1 MIRDSTLQVVLVVTC
16 LPCLF
21 LAVPV
26 MAQPD
31 TVWTRLLSPAA
42 FNYNMEFIHTR
53 DGGFAFCGA
62 ISPQIE
68 GRRDADFCLTK
79 TDSLGRWEWN
89 GRYEGFPNGRH
100 QNDDARGMR
109 QLSDGGFILVGEGGG
124 GIGMMVR
131 TDSAGEMIWTR
142 YFL

>member
-31 TVWTRLLSPAA
+31 TLWTRLLSPAA

-68 GRRDADFCLTK
+68 GRRTGAM
-79 TDSLGRWEWN
+79 R
-89 GRYEGFPNGRH
+89 GFPMDGIKRTMPKVCANWQMAGMSLLAMAAG
-100 QNDDARGMR
+100 AR
-109 QLSDGGFILVGEGGG
+109 LV
-124 GIGMMVR
+124 
-131 TDSAGEMIWTR
+131 
-142 YFL
+142 